1 MDFSHPRRFAACAGV
16 RCRRQ
21 VNHVVTAWSVQRR
34 TPRSIRLQCRE
45 IRRPTHGVHDET
57 RFRLVLRWNGF
68 SNAGLFERKW
78 TGRARPLQAAA
89 KAPAQTRAAAAPPP
103 ALSSARCRLMQ
114 PLQTVSYQK
123 CRVGSEWE
131 SAIIQARVT
140 KQQPHAMPRTCCA
153 RSSRPSAALSAS
165 DAGACKI
172 MSADTSGLVVS

>member
-1 MDFSHPRRFAACAGV
+1 MSPRPSLSNAGPH
-16 RCRRQ
+16 C
-21 VNHVVTAWSVQRR
+21 
-34 TPRSIRLQCRE
+34 TPRSIRLERNE
-45 IRRPTHGVHDET
+45 MRRPAHSVRDAA

-68 SNAGLFERKW
+68 SNAELFERKW
-78 TGRARPLQAAA
+78 TGCVRPPQAAST
-89 KAPAQTRAAAAPPP
+89 APAQTRAPAAPPP
-103 ALSSARCRLMQ
+103 ALSSARCRLKQ